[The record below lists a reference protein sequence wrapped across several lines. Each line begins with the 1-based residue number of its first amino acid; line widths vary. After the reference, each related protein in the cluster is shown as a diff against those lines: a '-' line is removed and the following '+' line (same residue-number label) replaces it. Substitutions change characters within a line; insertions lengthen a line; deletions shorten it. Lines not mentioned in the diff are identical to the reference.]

1 MMLKKIKKIVCLNSE
16 IVQHLVSAAFFK
28 SDISSF
34 DECYQYLNTIHKDV
48 RSGSLRVKQP
58 KNEGAYRYD
67 VSIIMTTYN
76 RAHLV
81 ENCIES
87 ILSNVSKD
95 SKYKVEYIFVN
106 DGSKDNTEE
115 VLEKY
120 RHCPDVT
127 VINQENGGLSK
138 ARNTG
143 IDASSAKYLLFVDD
157 DDLLIEGSIEKLL
170 DVSRAGDY
178 DIIEGAMVTVS
189 KDGTQRKVRV
199 AQVGEIQ
206 HPLGILKGFAWGKL
220 LRKTI
225 FDKIIFPEK
234 YWFEDSINSALI
246 YGDHIKGYV
255 IEEPVYKYFLTEG
268 SITSSPKS
276 PRNIDSI
283 YVTMQLLKDRK
294 DLGLPFQQENYE
306 YFLRMV
312 NLTYQRTKK
321 FDTKVRYCIFE
332 INKYLRQEY
341 YKDFKTEK
349 RDYLKTI
356 EESLLENNFGKY
368 VKACELHI

>member
-1 MMLKKIKKIVCLNSE
+1 M
-16 IVQHLVSAAFFK
+16 
-28 SDISSF
+28 
-34 DECYQYLNTIHKDV
+34 
-48 RSGSLRVKQP
+48 
-58 KNEGAYRYD
+58 
-67 VSIIMTTYN
+67 
-76 RAHLV
+76 
-81 ENCIES
+81 
-87 ILSNVSKD
+87 
-95 SKYKVEYIFVN
+95 
-106 DGSKDNTEE
+106 
-115 VLEKY
+115 
-120 RHCPDVT
+120 
-127 VINQENGGLSK
+127 
-138 ARNTG
+138 
-143 IDASSAKYLLFVDD
+143 DD
-157 DDLLIEGSIEKLL
+157 DDILAEGAVEKLL
-170 DVSRAGDY
+170 KASEKKDY
-178 DIIEGAMVTVS
+178 DIVEGGMMRVL
-189 KDGTQRKVRV
+189 KDGTERKEKVSES
-199 AQVGEIQ
+199 GEIE
-206 HPLGILKGFAWGKL
+206 HPLGTLKGFSCGKL
-220 LRKTI
+220 LRRNI
-225 FDKIIFPEK
+225 FDRIIFPEK

-356 EESLLENNFGKY
+356 EESLLENNFRKY
-368 VKACELHI
+368 VKACELHV